1 MQNEILKFL
10 EVYSKTMQT
19 QNKYVSENAWA
30 AYKLIISM
38 NDEINELEDE
48 NKSLKEKLKKN
59 EQTGKA
65 STSSSK

>member
-30 AYKLIISM
+30 AYKPIISM

-65 STSSSK
+65 SASSSK